1 MRRMLLAVAVAL
13 SREPG
18 FCESYEPTRFEILAL
33 ECAFTEDELR
43 GVLRDS
49 SNSFPHDE
57 HLTSCRGVARPA
69 LLGDQP
75 SNDERVAP
83 RS

>member
-1 MRRMLLAVAVAL
+1 VSQIVL
-13 SREPG
+13 SPDPEPG
-18 FCESYEPTRFEILAL
+18 FSEPTRFEMLAL